1 MNIRTLTAAVAL
13 VAFGTVGSAL
23 ADEPMTLTD
32 AANLALNTNP
42 EIMQA
47 IQNREAV
54 AFEQRQARGLFLPRF
69 WAEASAGAR
78 QLDNRSRRIA
88 GLDDH
93 TLYPMEFSL
102 NGEYVLFDSFGR
114 QGELERQAG
123 RLDGASFRV
132 RERSEYIALE
142 VSREYINYGLQSRL
156 VDLARQNAT
165 FHRDI
170 VSRLQR
176 GVSGRGVSETDL
188 QQARERQAA
197 AERRLTEAERERTR
211 SVISFRRLVGIPV
224 TSYLDP
230 AAYLENLPSNLDDA
244 IGMARINNPEVHIA
258 QAAISAAEG
267 QVRTARSEYMPT
279 VSIEGRARTGEDL
292 DTIDGETNDFQ
303 IRAVVRWELYN
314 GGIYSAAEQEQLR
327 RVSEERFRLHQISRE
342 VEEDVRISWDR
353 LESEQSLL
361 QVLAD
366 QTELSGEVVGG
377 YTRQFDGGRRS
388 LLDLLDAQ
396 NTNINVQEAL
406 ATSQHSYLFAQY
418 RLLASMGEL
427 LNALNLTPPSAAE
440 ANARDIVGNPDIG
453 PGEEDYRRYP

>member
-1 MNIRTLTAAVAL
+1 MNIRTLTAALAL
-13 VAFGTVGSAL
+13 VAFGTAGSAL
-23 ADEPMTLTD
+23 ADEPLTLTD

-54 AFEQRQARGLFLPRF
+54 AFEQRQARGLFLPRV

-78 QLDNRSRRIA
+78 ELDNRSRRIA
-88 GLDDH
+88 GIDDH

-102 NGEYVLFDSFGR
+102 NGEYVVFDSFGR

-123 RLDGASFRV
+123 RLDGASHRV

-142 VSREYINYGLQSRL
+142 VSREYINFGLQSRL
-156 VDLARQNAT
+156 VGIARDNVA

-188 QQARERQAA
+188 SQARERLSA

-211 SVISFRRLVGIPV
+211 SVISFRRLVGVPV

-230 AAYLENLPSNLDDA
+230 EAYLDNLPGNLDDA
-244 IGMARINNPEVHIA
+244 IGMARINSPEVHIA

-267 QVRTARSEYMPT
+267 QVRTARSEYLPT

-292 DTIDGETNDFQ
+292 DTIDGETNDLQ

-327 RVSEERFRLHQISRE
+327 RVSEERFRLHQVSRE

-353 LESEQSLL
+353 LETEQSLL

-366 QTELSGEVVGG
+366 QTAQSDEVVDG
-377 YTRQFDGGRRS
+377 YARQFDGGRRS
-388 LLDLLDAQ
+388 LLDLLDGQ
-396 NTNINVQEAL
+396 NTRVNVAEAY
-406 ATSQHSYLFAQY
+406 ATSQHAYLFAQY

-427 LNALNLTPPSAAE
+427 LNTLNLTPPSAAQ
-440 ANARDIVGNPDIG
+440 ADARDIVGNPDIG